1 MGGRSEVAAFGRTLR
16 RARRERD
23 LSQDALALR
32 AGVGVKHL
40 SDLERGN
47 KEPRLTTLLRLAGG
61 LGLTGAELVGLYESA
76 GEEEA
81 PRPPAG
87 APPVPKS
94 DTPTN

>member
-1 MGGRSEVAAFGRTLR
+1 MGGRNEVAAFGRTLR
-16 RARRERD
+16 RVRRERD

-47 KEPRLTTLLRLAGG
+47 KEPRLVTFLRLAAG
-61 LGLTGAELVGLYESA
+61 LGLTGAELMALYESA
-76 GEEEA
+76 GDRET
-81 PRPPAG
+81 PRPPAE
-87 APPVPKS
+87 APPLPKS